1 MTLKIITFFLLF
13 NTITSNSQ
21 NINESSNDKSFE
33 LEEIVITVNNEA
45 KKSKW
50 KKYNKKSKK
59 SDTWFLYLF
68 PSEVL
73 ISSVEIQENIE
84 FNGIRLYISNS
95 KPLHEKVTLKPYVLI
110 NSNRL
115 DDNLLYD
122 NFVELPTIETK
133 GIPMNIDIE
142 FKNSISLTTN
152 DILTIGIE
160 LITNSEESNSV
171 LSIQTTNKLS
181 SKSNSYRIDPK
192 KTNTIQDYNESQ
204 KVTDMTSKEVLFEL
218 KTVK

>member
-1 MTLKIITFFLLF
+1 MKKLFLIITSFIAFFSQAQT
-13 NTITSNSQ
+13 NTLSTV
-21 NINESSNDKSFE
+21 ETTHE
-33 LEEIVITVNNEA
+33 LEEIVISVNREA
-45 KKSKW
+45 QKSRW
-50 KKYNKKSKK
+50 RKYNTKSKK

-73 ISSVEIQENIE
+73 LTSVEIQEPTE
-84 FNGIRLYISNS
+84 FNGIRLYINNSN
-95 KPLHEKVTLKPYVLI
+95 PINEKVNLKPYVLI

-122 NFVELPTIETK
+122 NFVQLSTIESNGKPT
-133 GIPMNIDIE
+133 NIDIE

-160 LITNSEESNSV
+160 LITNSVENNSV

-181 SKSNSYRIDPK
+181 SKSNTYRIDRK
-192 KTNTIQDYNESQ
+192 KTDTIQDQNESQ
-204 KVTDMTSKEVLFEL
+204 KIYDTSSKEILFEL
-218 KTVK
+218 KSVK

>member
-1 MTLKIITFFLLF
+1 MKNKIFICILSTIPFIITAQIKNSYLF
-13 NTITSNSQ
+13 ETTN
-21 NINESSNDKSFE
+21 E
-33 LEEIVITVNNEA
+33 LEEIVISVNKEA
-45 KKSKW
+45 QKSKW
-50 KKYNKKSKK
+50 RKYNTKSKK

-73 ISSVEIQENIE
+73 LTSVEIQEPTE
-84 FNGIRLYISNS
+84 FNGIRLYINNSN
-95 KPLHEKVTLKPYVLI
+95 PINEKVNIKPYVLI

-122 NFVELPTIETK
+122 NFVELSTIESNGK
-133 GIPMNIDIE
+133 PMNIDIE

-160 LITNSEESNSV
+160 LITNSVENNSV

-181 SKSNSYRIDPK
+181 SKSNTYRIDRK
-192 KTNTIQDYNESQ
+192 KTDTLQDQNESQ
-204 KVTDMTSKEVLFEL
+204 KIYDTSSKEILFEL
-218 KTVK
+218 KSVK

>member
-1 MTLKIITFFLLF
+1 MMKNLVLFLITIIGLSCQSQTLIQTTEEKTY
-13 NTITSNSQ
+13 
-21 NINESSNDKSFE
+21 E
-33 LEEIVITVNNEA
+33 LEEIVISVNKEA
-45 KKSKW
+45 QKSKW
-50 KKYNKKSKK
+50 RKYNTRSKK

-73 ISSVEIQENIE
+73 LTSVEIQEPTE
-84 FNGIRLYISNS
+84 FNGIRLYINNSN
-95 KPLHEKVTLKPYVLI
+95 PINEKVNLKPYVLI

-122 NFVELPTIETK
+122 NFVQLTTIESK
-133 GIPMNIDIE
+133 GKPMNIDIE

-160 LITNSEESNSV
+160 LITNSVENNSV

-181 SKSNSYRIDPK
+181 SKSNTYRIDRK
-192 KTNTIQDYNESQ
+192 KTDTIQDQNESQ
-204 KVTDMTSKEVLFEL
+204 KIYDTSSKKILFEL
-218 KTVK
+218 KSVK

>member
-1 MTLKIITFFLLF
+1 MKKLFLIITSFIAFFSQAQT
-13 NTITSNSQ
+13 NTHSTVETTQ
-21 NINESSNDKSFE
+21 E
-33 LEEIVITVNNEA
+33 LEEIVISVNKESQ
-45 KKSKW
+45 KSKW
-50 KKYNKKSKK
+50 RKYNTRSKK

-73 ISSVEIQENIE
+73 LTSVEIQEPTE
-84 FNGIRLYISNS
+84 FNGIRLYINNSN
-95 KPLHEKVTLKPYVLI
+95 PINEKVNLKPYVLI

-122 NFVELPTIETK
+122 NFVQLSTIESNGK
-133 GIPMNIDIE
+133 PMNIDIE

-160 LITNSEESNSV
+160 LITNSVENNSV

-181 SKSNSYRIDPK
+181 SKSNTYRIDRK
-192 KTNTIQDYNESQ
+192 KTDTIQDQNESQ
-204 KVTDMTSKEVLFEL
+204 KIYDTSSKEILFEL
-218 KTVK
+218 KSVK

>member
-1 MTLKIITFFLLF
+1 MKNKIFICILSTIPFIITAQIKNSYLF
-13 NTITSNSQ
+13 ETTN
-21 NINESSNDKSFE
+21 E
-33 LEEIVITVNNEA
+33 LEEIVISVNKEA
-45 KKSKW
+45 QKSKW
-50 KKYNKKSKK
+50 RKYNTRSKK

-73 ISSVEIQENIE
+73 LTSVEIQEPTE
-84 FNGIRLYISNS
+84 FNGIRLYINNSN
-95 KPLHEKVTLKPYVLI
+95 PINEKVNLKPYVLI

-122 NFVELPTIETK
+122 NFVQLSTIESNGK
-133 GIPMNIDIE
+133 PMNIDIE

-160 LITNSEESNSV
+160 LITNSVENNSV

-181 SKSNSYRIDPK
+181 SKSNTYRIDRK
-192 KTNTIQDYNESQ
+192 KTDTIQDQNESQ
-204 KVTDMTSKEVLFEL
+204 KIYDTSSKEILFEL
-218 KTVK
+218 KSVK